1 MIMALDD
8 SNLRHWLTHILKLLG
23 NEGRLLLKLLHY
35 GRIPW
40 GKLDAIQSPAELYT
54 ATVIRPEVT
63 SSSSSSLSQLTPTDD
78 HVTPTQFLSTMIY
91 WLSILKGP
99 DLGGERC
106 IQALD
111 DYNLPSTLESAAA
124 IDYPSREAELMECLV
139 TAYVRMRVDERKR
152 LLTYLCE
159 RHLPLHA
166 DHASVDSVFSKLF
179 QDDKISTEEEPEV
192 FISALKSAGAPQE
205 SFQAIVSYLDK
216 YGIPHSDPQA
226 SIGT

>member
-1 MIMALDD
+1 MAPDD
-8 SNLRHWLTHILKLLG
+8 SNLRHWLTHILELLG

-63 SSSSSSLSQLTPTDD
+63 SSSSLSQLTPTDD

-111 DYNLPSTLESAAA
+111 DYNLPSTLEPAAA
-124 IDYPSREAELMECLV
+124 IDYPSRKAELMECLV
-139 TAYVRMRVDERKR
+139 TAYVRMRVDERKH
-152 LLTYLCE
+152 LLTYLGE
-159 RHLPLHA
+159 RHLNLHA

-179 QDDKISTEEEPEV
+179 QDDKIQWR
-192 FISALKSAGAPQE
+192 I
-205 SFQAIVSYLDK
+205 
-216 YGIPHSDPQA
+216 
-226 SIGT
+226 

>member
-1 MIMALDD
+1 MDD
-8 SNLRHWLTHILKLLG
+8 GNLRKWLTRILELLG

-54 ATVIRPEVT
+54 ATVLSPEVT
-63 SSSSSSLSQLTPTDD
+63 SSSSSSQLTPTDD
-78 HVTPTQFLSTMIY
+78 YVTPTQFLSTMIY

-111 DYNLPSTLESAAA
+111 DYSLPEPSTLVPAAA

-139 TAYVRMRVDERKR
+139 TAYVRMKVDERKR
-152 LLTYLCE
+152 LLTYLGE
-159 RHLPLHA
+159 RHLNLHA
-166 DHASVDSVFSKLF
+166 DHASVYAVFSKLF